1 MHPAR
6 RHARSALFAAPLLLI
21 ALSAA
26 ACSDPQTTIEP
37 KSDYAQSVQNVYV
50 IVFWL
55 AAAVFVAIM
64 AATLIFSLAFRERP
78 GREARQF
85 HGNTRLEILWTL
97 IPVAL
102 AIAIA
107 VPTFISIHETTRDRP
122 DADDNVVEV
131 EVVGHQWW
139 FEFNYTGL
147 GIVTANE
154 IHLPVDRPALFTLK
168 SEDVIHSFWVP
179 QLAGKVDIVPGH
191 ANELWFTPNEA
202 RAEPFLGQCAEF
214 CGLSHANMRF
224 RVYVDTEADFEAW
237 VARQLSDAVEPAT
250 DEAAAGQQ
258 LFLSA
263 SDPETGLSCITCHTI
278 AGTIA
283 PGTIGPNL
291 THIGGRS
298 TIAAGIMPNTQED
311 LIRWISNPDREKP
324 GVSPDQGALFM
335 PAWEDVL
342 TQDEISSIAI
352 YLLSLE

>member
-1 MHPAR
+1 
-6 RHARSALFAAPLLLI
+6 
-21 ALSAA
+21 
-26 ACSDPQTTIEP
+26 
-37 KSDYAQSVQNVYV
+37 
-50 IVFWL
+50 
-55 AAAVFVAIM
+55 
-64 AATLIFSLAFRERP
+64 
-78 GREARQF
+78 
-85 HGNTRLEILWTL
+85 
-97 IPVAL
+97 
-102 AIAIA
+102 
-107 VPTFISIHETTRDRP
+107 
-122 DADDNVVEV
+122 
-131 EVVGHQWW
+131 
-139 FEFNYTGL
+139 
-147 GIVTANE
+147 
-154 IHLPVDRPALFTLK
+154 
-168 SEDVIHSFWVP
+168 
-179 QLAGKVDIVPGH
+179 
-191 ANELWFTPNEA
+191 
-202 RAEPFLGQCAEF
+202 
-214 CGLSHANMRF
+214 MRF